1 MGDQISYPSP
11 LEAEAEAEAVGCLRV
26 RGLPVLQGGLQ
37 SARAKPVSEHS
48 AVIWKATGYRL

>member
-11 LEAEAEAEAVGCLRV
+11 LEAEAEAVGCLRV